1 MAVPTNRSILP
12 KWAERNNSM
21 FLETLKRGFFTR
33 LITFCLAA
41 TITIG
46 LLFAVTN
53 TLIGDE
59 SDDFHSEKSEAFAT
73 LCELPDGKREIAW
86 GYVGVYRTAPGKTNS
101 RTAFWRND
109 LDDFLSK
116 APDDKIVNLATI
128 FTNPTLVAVLR
139 ELVESKKSVADL
151 AKDSDISESEIE
163 KAVTLLID
171 SQLAARTEDN
181 LIESKN
187 DATSFFLNFVSMTI
201 VHLGHIKPELNSDR

>member
-1 MAVPTNRSILP
+1 MI
-12 KWAERNNSM
+12 
-21 FLETLKRGFFTR
+21 FTQKK
-33 LITFCLAA
+33 
-41 TITIG
+41 
-46 LLFAVTN
+46 VK
-53 TLIGDE
+53 
-59 SDDFHSEKSEAFAT
+59 HSQHYANFPMVK
-73 LCELPDGKREIAW
+73 GEIAW
-86 GYVGVYRTAPGKTNS
+86 GYVGAYRTAPGKTNS